1 MTCQIL
7 RYLCV
12 GFRREIQLY
21 FRHVSGDSEGR
32 PATVLRARQVRGG
45 AAAGGVGGD
54 GGQGDV
60 DEPEEDLDNEVTSK
74 IEYRSEGICYSL
86 CVSYKWQIYYL
97 TWCLF
102 LFSRLDENLLNPP
115 SDRPTTPTRP
125 TRSRSR

>member
-1 MTCQIL
+1 MVRAAAAYAAKFLSNHIKCTLNILWLAAIAIIHMMTSQIV

-21 FRHVSGDSEGR
+21 FRYVSGDSEGR

-60 DEPEEDLDNEVTSK
+60 DAPQEDLDNEAS
-74 IEYRSEGICYSL
+74 ISC
-86 CVSYKWQIYYL
+86 
-97 TWCLF
+97 
-102 LFSRLDENLLNPP
+102 ENLPKC
-115 SDRPTTPTRP
+115 SETPQM
-125 TRSRSR
+125 